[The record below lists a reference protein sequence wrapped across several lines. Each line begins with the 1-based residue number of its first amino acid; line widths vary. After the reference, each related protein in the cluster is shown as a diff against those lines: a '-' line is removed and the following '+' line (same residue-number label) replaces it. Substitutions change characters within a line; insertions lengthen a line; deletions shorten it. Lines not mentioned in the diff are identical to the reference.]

1 MLLYSWEYWCLFA
14 IFVYLKPIDIIS
26 LVLKSTYCTVGIQHL
41 KYVQCIWSVQNKN
54 SAFVN
59 FYILSI
65 FKKHLLIYLNIDGLS
80 LFVLNMLNT
89 GITNRKLQKS
99 SFRQYREKISCCSL
113 CMLRSYVKMYAKVL
127 ILWLSRKITLFFLQR
142 NGRVCFDTGCP
153 NKHGKFCS
161 ITIIYFLKK

>member
-1 MLLYSWEYWCLFA
+1 MLVYSWEYWCLFA
-14 IFVYLKPIDIIS
+14 ICVYLKPIDIIS

-59 FYILSI
+59 FYILSL

-89 GITNRKLQKS
+89 GITNRKPQNPVFGNIAKKS
-99 SFRQYREKISCCSL
+99 AVEVFL
-113 CMLRSYVKMYAKVL
+113 MYVAF
-127 ILWLSRKITLFFLQR
+127 IR
-142 NGRVCFDTGCP
+142 
-153 NKHGKFCS
+153 
-161 ITIIYFLKK
+161 

>member
-59 FYILSI
+59 FYILSL

-80 LFVLNMLNT
+80 LFVLN
-89 GITNRKLQKS
+89 IAKKS
-99 SFRQYREKISCCSL
+99 AVEVFLMYVAFIRWNVCKSFDLVVIKKDYSL
-113 CMLRSYVKMYAKVL
+113 
-127 ILWLSRKITLFFLQR
+127 FLQR

-161 ITIIYFLKK
+161 ITIICFLKK

>member
-1 MLLYSWEYWCLFA
+1 M
-14 IFVYLKPIDIIS
+14 
-26 LVLKSTYCTVGIQHL
+26 
-41 KYVQCIWSVQNKN
+41 QNKN

-59 FYILSI
+59 FYILSL

-127 ILWLSRKITLFFLQR
+127 ILWLSRKITLFFYKGTVEFVLIQGVPINMGNFVVLQL
-142 NGRVCFDTGCP
+142 FI
-153 NKHGKFCS
+153 S
-161 ITIIYFLKK
+161 LKSSLLGNLSRFQFY